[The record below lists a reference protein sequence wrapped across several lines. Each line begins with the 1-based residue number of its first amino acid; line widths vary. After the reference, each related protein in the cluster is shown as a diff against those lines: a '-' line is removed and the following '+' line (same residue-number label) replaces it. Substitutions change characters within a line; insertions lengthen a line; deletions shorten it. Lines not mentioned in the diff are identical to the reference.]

1 MSDKKIS
8 RKSIITYFLSV
19 LNQRNYTIVP
29 KNIEDIKY
37 QSDICLIC
45 NQNEILQNR
54 ISQKNIVMF
63 FKLMEH

>member
-54 ISQKNIVMF
+54 ISQKKYF
-63 FKLMEH
+63 

>member
-37 QSDICLIC
+37 QLSLIH
-45 NQNEILQNR
+45 I
-54 ISQKNIVMF
+54 
-63 FKLMEH
+63 

>member
-54 ISQKNIVMF
+54 ICLLYTSDAADD
-63 FKLMEH
+63 